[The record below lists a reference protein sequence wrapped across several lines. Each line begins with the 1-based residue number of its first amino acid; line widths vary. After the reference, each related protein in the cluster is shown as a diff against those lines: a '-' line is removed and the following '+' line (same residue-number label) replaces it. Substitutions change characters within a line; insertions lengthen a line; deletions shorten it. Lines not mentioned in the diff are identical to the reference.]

1 MHEGKPFKSEG
12 FCYIDVVTTAVNNR
26 ERAAHL
32 GPERRR
38 PLVLDAALAIAAAS
52 GTAAVTI
59 GSVADRLGVTRPV
72 VYACFPDRVALLEAL
87 VERERN
93 AMVTRLLDAL
103 HTAHGDDPQAAFI
116 TGYQHLLHMVDEHPD
131 TWRLIFAATPDP
143 AVCDVVA
150 QARQAVAASATRW
163 IGPALA
169 RWWQTADLERKLPVL
184 IELFMSTG
192 EAASRSLLDSGN
204 DWTADDL
211 GSFYGQIICSAFR
224 AA

>member
-1 MHEGKPFKSEG
+1 M
-12 FCYIDVVTTAVNNR
+12 DVVTVAANHR

-52 GTAAVTI
+52 GTTAVTI
-59 GSVADRLGVTRPV
+59 GAVAERLGVTRPV
-72 VYACFPDRVALLEAL
+72 VYSCFPDRVALIKAL

-93 AMVTRLLDAL
+93 TMVARLLDAL
-103 HTAHGDDPQAAFI
+103 HTARGDDPEAAFI

-131 TWRLIFAATPDP
+131 TWRLIFAVSPDP
-143 AVCDVVA
+143 SVADVVA
-150 QARQAVAASATRW
+150 EARQAVAASATRW
-163 IGPALA
+163 IAPAL
-169 RWWQTADLERKLPVL
+169 RTWWQTADLDRKLPVL
-184 IELFMSTG
+184 IELFMSAG
-192 EAASRSLLDSGN
+192 EAASRSLLDGQS

-211 GSFYGQIICSAFR
+211 GIFYGRIMCSAFR